1 MSLSKERLLLCII
14 LLAYMAVGTLYASL
28 VPAWQVPDEPAHYNY
43 VRYLAE
49 HRGFPVLR
57 QGDYSQEYLETL
69 KSRHFPPDMSIDP
82 IRYEFHQPPLYYLLQ
97 TPIFLATRGSLIA
110 MRLFSVLLGS
120 MLLLVI
126 YRMML
131 DVFPERHHEVAL
143 VSAAFV
149 AFIPMHVAMMA
160 GVENDSLA
168 ELLLAL
174 AVWLSV
180 RHVLLLDG
188 SDGRSLAKL
197 GVVLGLIL
205 VTKTTAYVALPLAI
219 LAVLIRWWRERKGV
233 VRRLAWLL
241 APPVVISAPWYVRN
255 ALVYGWPDLLG
266 LARHNAVVVGQPRT
280 MEWIA
285 VHGMHA
291 YLGRFARFTFDSFWG
306 VFGWMGVFMD
316 GRIYLALEMVTLAV
330 GVGFLLVCWRVCLH
344 RRNALTSEQ
353 WGVVVLLTVLFL
365 GVLAEYVGYNLIFV
379 QHQGRYLFP
388 ALAAIA
394 PAWAVG
400 FLETVKRPVS
410 RKMALFFL
418 ILAVFWAAMDV
429 ISPSAYRWHA
439 ALSLSL
445 AIAYGVRAAIPET
458 LDHFVLA
465 VLYALLWVL
474 DVYALFAF
482 ILPQLG

>member
-1 MSLSKERLLLCII
+1 MSSSKERSWLCII
-14 LLAYMAVGTLYASL
+14 LLAYLVAGALYANL
-28 VPAWQVPDEPAHYNY
+28 MPAWQVPDEPAHYNY

-69 KSRHFPPDMSIDP
+69 KSRHFPSDMSIDP

-97 TPIFLATRGSLIA
+97 TPIFLATGGSLIA
-110 MRLFSVLLGS
+110 MRLFSLFLG
-120 MLLLVI
+120 MLLLLVI
-126 YRMML
+126 YRMIR
-131 DVFPERHHEVAL
+131 DIFPDMPSLAL
-143 VSAAFV
+143 ISAAFV

-180 RHVLLLDG
+180 RHVLLLDDSG
-188 SDGRSLAKL
+188 GRPLARL

-233 VRRLAWLL
+233 ARRLAWLL

-285 VHGMHA
+285 AHGMHG

-330 GVGFLLVCWRVCLH
+330 GVGFLLACWRVCLR
-344 RRNALTSEQ
+344 RRNALTSGQ
-353 WGVVVLLTVLFL
+353 WGAMVLLATLFL
-365 GVLAEYVGYNLIFV
+365 GVLAEYLGYNLIFV

-410 RKMALFFL
+410 RRMALFFL
-418 ILAVFWAAMDV
+418 ILAVLWMAMDV
-429 ISPSAYRWHA
+429 VLPPTHRWHA
-439 ALSLSL
+439 AIALLL
-445 AIAYGVRAAIPET
+445 AVAYGVRSVIPEA
-458 LDHFVLA
+458 LDSLVLA
-465 VLYALLWVL
+465 APYALLWSL
-474 DVYALFAF
+474 DVCALFAF
-482 ILPQLG
+482 ILPQLR